1 MTGFLALHD
10 ITKTFELENRLL
22 PRLLGRR
29 RPLQAVGGVSLSLRR
44 GGVLGL
50 VGESGSGKSTLA
62 RIMVRLER
70 PTTGRLLFDGADLAS
85 LSDGALRPWRRRI
98 QMVFQDASSSLNPRK
113 NAIRLL
119 AEALAAGGVAAT
131 DHRERAAALMRE
143 VGLDAGLLQRYPH
156 ELSGGQKQRL
166 AIARALATGP
176 ELLVADEP
184 VSSLDV
190 SLQAQILRL
199 LMELRDRR
207 GLTMVFISHDLAL
220 VHHLCDQVAV
230 MSAGR
235 IVEEGP
241 PLKVLREPSHPY
253 TRTLLAAIPR
263 PRARPAAAAG
273 RRSSPFQQPAG
284 GSP

>member
-1 MTGFLALHD
+1 MTSLLALEA
-10 ITKTFELENRLL
+10 ITKTFELENRML
-22 PRLLGRR
+22 PRLFGRS
-29 RPLQAVGGVSLSLRR
+29 RPLQAVRGVSLSLKR

-62 RIMVRLER
+62 RIMVRLEQ
-70 PTTGRLLFDGADLAS
+70 PTSGRLLFDGADLAG
-85 LSDGALRPWRRRI
+85 LSNTALRPWRRRI

-113 NAIRLL
+113 TALRLL
-119 AEALAAGGVAAT
+119 SEALAAGEVSAA
-131 DHRERAAALMRE
+131 EQLGRAADLMRE
-143 VGLDAGLLQRYPH
+143 VGLDPGLLRRYPH

-230 MSAGR
+230 MSAGE

-241 PLKVLREPSHPY
+241 PLQVLRAPTHPY

-263 PRARPAAAAG
+263 PRARPAAASQ
-273 RRSSPFQQPAG
+273 RSFLIQPTTG
-284 GSP
+284 GLS